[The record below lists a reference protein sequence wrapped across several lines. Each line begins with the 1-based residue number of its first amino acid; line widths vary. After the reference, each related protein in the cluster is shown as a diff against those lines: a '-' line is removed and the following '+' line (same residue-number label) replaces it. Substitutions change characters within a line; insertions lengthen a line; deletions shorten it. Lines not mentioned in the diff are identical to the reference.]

1 MTTMTVAEIFPKTL
15 LMLEKEMKQLEKKLR
30 KEIKEELSK

>member
-1 MTTMTVAEIFPKTL
+1 MLPKTL

-30 KEIKEELSK
+30 KEIKEELNK